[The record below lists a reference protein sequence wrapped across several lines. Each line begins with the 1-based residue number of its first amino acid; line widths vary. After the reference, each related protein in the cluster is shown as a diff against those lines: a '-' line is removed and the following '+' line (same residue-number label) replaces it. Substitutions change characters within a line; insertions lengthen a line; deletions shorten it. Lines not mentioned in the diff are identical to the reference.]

1 MGKMKDE
8 WLKRQYELKEQNMYN
23 HIDTFKGLLKPITD
37 ELGVGT
43 ERRYLSEI
51 MNEVIVKIKEL
62 KE

>member
-8 WLKRQYELKEQNMYN
+8 WLRKKYELQGQNMDN
-23 HIDTFKGLLKPITD
+23 PIDTFKGLLKPIAD

-43 ERRYLSEI
+43 ERKYLSEI

>member
-1 MGKMKDE
+1 MGKMKEE
-8 WLKRQYELKEQNMYN
+8 WIKRQYELKEQTMDNT
-23 HIDTFKGLLKPITD
+23 IDTFKGLLKPITD

-43 ERRYLSEI
+43 ERKYLSEI

>member
-1 MGKMKDE
+1 MGKMKEE
-8 WLKRQYELKEQNMYN
+8 WIKRQYELEEQTMDNT
-23 HIDTFKGLLKPITD
+23 IDTFKGLLKPITD

-43 ERRYLSEI
+43 ERKYLSEI